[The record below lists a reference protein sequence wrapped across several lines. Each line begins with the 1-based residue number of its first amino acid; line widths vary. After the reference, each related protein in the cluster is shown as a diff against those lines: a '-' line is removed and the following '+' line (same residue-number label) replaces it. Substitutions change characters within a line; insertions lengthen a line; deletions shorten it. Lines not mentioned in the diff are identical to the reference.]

1 MRTSHHWS
9 LAPMIRTTLLA
20 IGWLLAI
27 TVAGPAKTPELSPTE
42 REEAVK
48 LIAQLGNPSFKIRED
63 ASQRL
68 VKFGRAVEP
77 VLRQGFTYPA
87 AEMRRACGRL
97 LPPASTYHPDKPLPA
112 FLANKEGDS

>member
-42 REEAVK
+42 RDEAVK

-68 VKFGRAVEP
+68 VRFGRAVEP
-77 VLRQGFTYPA
+77 VLRQGLTYPE
-87 AEMRRACGRL
+87 AEVRRRCERL
-97 LPPASTYHPDKPLPA
+97 IPLAINYHL
-112 FLANKEGDS
+112 E